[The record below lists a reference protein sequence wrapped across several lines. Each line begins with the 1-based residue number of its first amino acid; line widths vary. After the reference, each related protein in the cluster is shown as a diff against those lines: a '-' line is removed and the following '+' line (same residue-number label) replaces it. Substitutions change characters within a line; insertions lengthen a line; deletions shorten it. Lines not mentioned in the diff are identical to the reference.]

1 MHCVMNICNTSKT
14 TGIDYYYCYY
24 HRIFCVLYRHTRII
38 SLKTNSIKDFSYRVH
53 RLAEYL
59 GWSNQE
65 LVGQSVFEFYHALD
79 NLALD
84 KCFKCRKY

>member
-1 MHCVMNICNTSKT
+1 MFERKKKKKKKKC
-14 TGIDYYYCYY
+14 
-24 HRIFCVLYRHTRII
+24 
-38 SLKTNSIKDFSYRVH
+38 FSV

-59 GWSNQE
+59 GWSSEE

-84 KCFKCRKY
+84 KSFKSRE

>member
-1 MHCVMNICNTSKT
+1 MLECKKMFFVCPF
-14 TGIDYYYCYY
+14 
-24 HRIFCVLYRHTRII
+24 FCI
-38 SLKTNSIKDFSYRVH
+38 SHV

-59 GWSNQE
+59 GWNSEE

-84 KCFKCRKY
+84 KCFKSRE

>member
-1 MHCVMNICNTSKT
+1 MKVMGNKT
-14 TGIDYYYCYY
+14 MLECKKMFFVCPF
-24 HRIFCVLYRHTRII
+24 FCI
-38 SLKTNSIKDFSYRVH
+38 SHV

-59 GWSNQE
+59 GWNSEE

-84 KCFKCRKY
+84 KCFKSRE

>member
-1 MHCVMNICNTSKT
+1 METTMLKPTSVSFT
-14 TGIDYYYCYY
+14 IAIA
-24 HRIFCVLYRHTRII
+24 HA
-38 SLKTNSIKDFSYRVH
+38 

-59 GWSNQE
+59 GWNSEE

-84 KCFKCRKY
+84 KSFKSRE